1 MIRISQKL
9 TLDDKASVPR
19 LWVGSEVEPSA
30 DLAMVDVPAVGDGD
44 GLDCRL
50 SEDREVV
57 DTRMLVLESELEN
70 SCFSSC
76 QCSSSFVSLKSKNG
90 AEIIFKNNVHSSE
103 TLMWD
108 QEIILLLG
116 GPERV

>member
-1 MIRISQKL
+1 M
-9 TLDDKASVPR
+9 
-19 LWVGSEVEPSA
+19 EVSA

-57 DTRMLVLESELEN
+57 EEDTRMLVLESELEN

-76 QCSSSFVSLKSKNG
+76 QCSSSFVSLK
-90 AEIIFKNNVHSSE
+90 
-103 TLMWD
+103 
-108 QEIILLLG
+108 
-116 GPERV
+116 

>member
-9 TLDDKASVPR
+9 TLDEEASVPR

-30 DLAMVDVPAVGDGD
+30 DLAMVDVPAVGAGD

-57 DTRMLVLESELEN
+57 EEDTRMLVLESELEN
-70 SCFSSC
+70 SCFSSS
-76 QCSSSFVSLKSKNG
+76 QCSSSLVSLK
-90 AEIIFKNNVHSSE
+90 
-103 TLMWD
+103 
-108 QEIILLLG
+108 
-116 GPERV
+116 

>member
-1 MIRISQKL
+1 MFRISQKL
-9 TLDDKASVPR
+9 TLDEEASVPR
-19 LWVGSEVEPSA
+19 LWVGSEVEVSA

-57 DTRMLVLESELEN
+57 EEDTRMLVLESELEN

-76 QCSSSFVSLKSKNG
+76 QCSSSFVSLK
-90 AEIIFKNNVHSSE
+90 
-103 TLMWD
+103 
-108 QEIILLLG
+108 
-116 GPERV
+116 